1 MVKKLKRI
9 KRLDLMAMIISN
21 LVRMADKNEIIN
33 NLPACRSKKITNE
46 VI

>member
-1 MVKKLKRI
+1 MVKNKRI

-33 NLPACRSKKITNE
+33 NYLLVDKKITNE